1 MEKYVQARL
10 PRPLAVQLLKLVKK
24 CQLSQAVSRQT
35 LRAFCTHYKV
45 NPSAVDHFDVTDLV
59 NTPQTWLVSTE
70 YHRQRQTWVKE
81 ALPSQERLQQH
92 SSTKRSLLRCGKCKK
107 KPSRLLRNADTG
119 RRRTDDR
126 LCTLSTLWKTLDAV
140 KTQQSMR
147 TPGAACCPMGVP
159 SDKTHQQ

>member
-107 KPSRLLRNADTG
+107 NQVDYYEMQTRGADEPMTVFAHCLHCG
-119 RRRTDDR
+119 KR
-126 LCTLSTLWKTLDAV
+126 W
-140 KTQQSMR
+140 TQ
-147 TPGAACCPMGVP
+147 
-159 SDKTHQQ
+159 

>member
-70 YHRQRQTWVKE
+70 YHRQAQTWVKE
-81 ALPSQERLQQH
+81 ALPSRERLQQH
-92 SSTKRSLLRCGKCKK
+92 SSTKRSLLRCGKCNKNQVDYYEMQT
-107 KPSRLLRNADTG
+107 RGADEPMTVFAHCLHCG
-119 RRRTDDR
+119 KR
-126 LCTLSTLWKTLDAV
+126 W
-140 KTQQSMR
+140 TQ
-147 TPGAACCPMGVP
+147 
-159 SDKTHQQ
+159 